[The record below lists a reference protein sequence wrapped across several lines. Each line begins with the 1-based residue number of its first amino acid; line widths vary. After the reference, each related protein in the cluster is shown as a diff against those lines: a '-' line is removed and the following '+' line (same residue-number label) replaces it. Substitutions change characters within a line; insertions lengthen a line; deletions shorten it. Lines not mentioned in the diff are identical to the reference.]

1 MEFSKE
7 KTLITH
13 SNTFARFLGYNVRVR
28 CDQQIKPK
36 EKFKTYS
43 MTVSYTHLDVYKRQ
57 GRYELTYQVTDC
69 FNNVAIV
76 TRVVEVVEND
86 DDQDINVQPGND
98 SSVNGNNSTTSSS
111 ANAPLTGD
119 LANSNYLTLAVVSL
133 MTFIIMIKKY
143 LKNLKNIHK

>member
-43 MTVSYTHLDVYKRQ
+43 MNNKVELSISFKDKIEKFLNKWNYKA
-57 GRYELTYQVTDC
+57 E
-69 FNNVAIV
+69 
-76 TRVVEVVEND
+76 
-86 DDQDINVQPGND
+86 IN
-98 SSVNGNNSTTSSS
+98 
-111 ANAPLTGD
+111 
-119 LANSNYLTLAVVSL
+119 
-133 MTFIIMIKKY
+133 
-143 LKNLKNIHK
+143 

>member
-43 MTVSYTHLDVYKRQ
+43 MNNKVELSISFKDKIEKFLNKWNYKAEIRQWEIRAYTP
-57 GRYELTYQVTDC
+57 
-69 FNNVAIV
+69 I
-76 TRVVEVVEND
+76 
-86 DDQDINVQPGND
+86 
-98 SSVNGNNSTTSSS
+98 
-111 ANAPLTGD
+111 
-119 LANSNYLTLAVVSL
+119 
-133 MTFIIMIKKY
+133 TFA
-143 LKNLKNIHK
+143 